1 MIHPSNFRS
10 NFSSPSLTCILI
22 TFPIWTRREEK
33 MKKTL
38 FQLSLNV
45 SFYESEENLSNCDRH
60 TMCGSGS
67 RRERFDI
74 PRKNSQVRLSS
85 GCCVMSVWRKI
96 VGKSMFGEQNKMKNS
111 RLWLCARERSLL
123 NGDERPAVSYWDH
136 RVYTTEKKQ
145 STHEEENCEKSS
157 AIIEAWRTAIVLWR
171 AWYLPRC
178 DDRGPPATGCW
189 RDDVA
194 LEHQQQREKWKNS
207 RTFLLLK
214 YAIFVNN
221 VYKIHVWSSHCASS
235 RSWVFQHFPQH
246 DRLALVCEDF
256 HGKLVERKGE
266 RVNVLVAKTPTRSA
280 PKLPINSNAHRR
292 CSFS

>member
-33 MKKTL
+33 MKKKNF

-45 SFYESEENLSNCDRH
+45 SFYESEENLSNFDRH

-74 PRKNSQVRLSS
+74 PRKNSQVRLFSS
-85 GCCVMSVWRKI
+85 GCCVMSVWRKN

-157 AIIEAWRTAIVLWR
+157 AIIEAWRTAIVFWR

-207 RTFLLLK
+207 NFSSSEICYFRQQCLQNPRVIVALRKL
-214 YAIFVNN
+214 AFVSFSAFSSARSFG
-221 VYKIHVWSSHCASS
+221 VGVWRFS
-235 RSWVFQHFPQH
+235 RET
-246 DRLALVCEDF
+246 RRAKRRACEC
-256 HGKLVERKGE
+256 VSRE
-266 RVNVLVAKTPTRSA
+266 
-280 PKLPINSNAHRR
+280 NSNALGAEVAYKFE
-292 CSFS
+292 CSSPLLV